1 MLGTYQIRNS
11 YFRYIMAFQL
21 EITEEAAILTLT
33 GDVNIASNAELR
45 AALDKAPKTTDLI
58 VHSKALDYI
67 DSSGIACLISAYSVR
82 AKTGAKVF
90 LKNPSDAL
98 LRVLDTLK
106 FATLFPVLDQ

>member
-1 MLGTYQIRNS
+1 MY
-11 YFRYIMAFQL
+11 
-21 EITEEAAILTLT
+21 EIHPNDDQTLVVLS
-33 GDVNIASNAELR
+33 GSVSISDVTPLRKELQ
-45 AALDKAPKTTDLI
+45 ALDDTADLI
-58 VHSKALDYI
+58 IDASALDYI

>member
-1 MLGTYQIRNS
+1 MY
-11 YFRYIMAFQL
+11 
-21 EITEEAAILTLT
+21 EIHSNDDQTLVVLS
-33 GDVNIASNAELR
+33 GSVSISDVTPLRKELQ
-45 AALDKAPKTTDLI
+45 ALDDSADLI
-58 VHSKALDYI
+58 IDASALDYI

-106 FATLFPVLDQ
+106 FATLFPVLDP

>member
-1 MLGTYQIRNS
+1 MY
-11 YFRYIMAFQL
+11 
-21 EITEEAAILTLT
+21 EIHSNDDQTLVVLS
-33 GDVNIASNAELR
+33 GSVSISDVTPLRKELQ
-45 AALDKAPKTTDLI
+45 ALDDSADLI
-58 VHSKALDYI
+58 IDASALDYI

-82 AKTGAKVF
+82 TKTGAKVF

>member
-1 MLGTYQIRNS
+1 MY
-11 YFRYIMAFQL
+11 
-21 EITEEAAILTLT
+21 EIHSNDDQTLVVLS
-33 GDVNIASNAELR
+33 GSVSISDVTPLRKELQV
-45 AALDKAPKTTDLI
+45 LDDSADLI
-58 VHSKALDYI
+58 IDASALDYI

>member
-1 MLGTYQIRNS
+1 MY
-11 YFRYIMAFQL
+11 
-21 EITEEAAILTLT
+21 EIHSNDDQTLVVLS
-33 GDVNIASNAELR
+33 GSVSISDVTPLRKELQ
-45 AALDKAPKTTDLI
+45 ALDDSADLI
-58 VHSKALDYI
+58 IDASALDYI

>member
-1 MLGTYQIRNS
+1 MYEIHSNDDQTLVVLSGSVSISDVTPLRKELQ
-11 YFRYIMAFQL
+11 AL
-21 EITEEAAILTLT
+21 E
-33 GDVNIASNAELR
+33 DS
-45 AALDKAPKTTDLI
+45 TDLI
-58 VHSKALDYI
+58 IDASALDYI

>member
-1 MLGTYQIRNS
+1 MY
-11 YFRYIMAFQL
+11 
-21 EITEEAAILTLT
+21 EIHSNDDQTLVVLS
-33 GDVNIASNAELR
+33 GSVSISDVTPLRKELQ
-45 AALDKAPKTTDLI
+45 ALDDSADLI
-58 VHSKALDYI
+58 VDASALDYI